1 MTKDEMIAYMAENS
15 GISKKQATDA
25 LQAFMDG
32 VTKQLKKDTKVSFS
46 GFGTFAVSHRKARA
60 GRNPQTGET
69 IQIPASKVPVF
80 KAGKRLK
87 ESIKK

>member
-1 MTKDEMIAYMAENS
+1 MTKDEMIAHMAES
-15 GISKKQATDA
+15 SSISKKQATDA

-32 VTKQLKKDTKVSFS
+32 VTKQLQEETKVSFS
-46 GFGTFAVSHRKARA
+46 GFGTFSVSHRKARA

-87 ESIKK
+87 EAIKK

>member
-32 VTKQLKKDTKVSFS
+32 VTKQLQEDTKVSFS